1 MKVEMFHEFYQRIEE
16 IQTTIIEA
24 DPLVIENI
32 DCQMRID
39 DDSNRTD
46 FDTVNRNESKVNV
59 PGGTKYDSQFEEKF
73 LPEEPDESHSYDAA
87 SK

>member
-39 DDSNRTD
+39 DGSNRTD
-46 FDTVNRNESKVNV
+46 FDTVNRNESKANV
-59 PGGTKYDSQFEEKF
+59 SVGTKYVSQFEENF
-73 LPEEPDESHSYDAA
+73 LPEEPDESHSAA
-87 SK
+87 GK